1 MGAKKRVV
9 VAGATGYSGGEVVR
23 ALHEA
28 GHWVRALA
36 RDASRLG
43 SLRELCDD
51 VFVGEATQ
59 PETLGGLCE
68 DIDVVFSSIG
78 IRHLRR
84 RPTIW
89 DVDCQANLHLVAAA
103 EQAGVADFIFLSVLR
118 GPEMRSTVPVAEARE
133 RVVDALA
140 KTKLHWAV
148 LRPTGFFNDM
158 KDFLEMAR
166 AGRVWLV
173 GDGSARV
180 NPIHGADIGA
190 HVVDMLEHGYDTGHA
205 RDLGGP
211 DTFSLREIGEL
222 AFRVIDRPPRFGRI
236 PVSFLRLA
244 AALSKPFNQNVAAI
258 VAMFAMLGSADGTAP
273 ESGTHHLEDWYRD
286 LS

>member
-1 MGAKKRVV
+1 
-9 VAGATGYSGGEVVR
+9 
-23 ALHEA
+23 
-28 GHWVRALA
+28 
-36 RDASRLG
+36 
-43 SLRELCDD
+43 
-51 VFVGEATQ
+51 VFVGEVTK
-59 PETLGGLCE
+59 PETLRGLCD

-89 DVDCQANLHLVAAA
+89 DVDCQGNLNLIAAA
-103 EQAGVADFIFLSVLR
+103 EQAGVADFIFLSVLH
-118 GPEMRSTVPVAEARE
+118 GPEMRRTVPVAEARE

-140 KTKLHWAV
+140 RTKLHWAV

-158 KDFLEMAR
+158 KEFFAMAR

-173 GDGSARV
+173 GDGRARV
-180 NPIHGADIGA
+180 NPIHGADIAA
-190 HVVDMLEHGYDTGHA
+190 HVVDLLEEGYETGHA

-222 AFRVIDRPPRFGRI
+222 AFRMLGRPPRFGRI
-236 PVSFLRLA
+236 PVSLLRA
-244 AALSKPFNQNVAAI
+244 AATLSKPFNQDVAAI

-273 ESGTHHLEDWYRD
+273 ESGTHHLEDWYRGAD
-286 LS
+286 LWALAHDQYPLAPCAVRGQQRGGYPIHHP